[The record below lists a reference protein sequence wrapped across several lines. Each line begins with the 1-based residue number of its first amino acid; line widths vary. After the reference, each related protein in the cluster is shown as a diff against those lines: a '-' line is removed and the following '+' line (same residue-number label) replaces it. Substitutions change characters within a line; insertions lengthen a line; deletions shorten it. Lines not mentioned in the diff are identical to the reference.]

1 MEKIVIKGGE
11 VFSTDSINTV
21 YEVLSGE
28 VLVFLVP
35 IKNNETGRRLLLGSF
50 LTGDRIP
57 GFSHSSEIYG
67 SWKTILTA
75 VDSSEFTVTE
85 NGTTEELLFSFA
97 ERTRLPM
104 VRRRLFEP
112 LEETGIRDDVREQF
126 EEGVIEKYNRDEVK
140 QDGYIY
146 ANIREKD
153 YTRERTLRTILS
165 SFGKGGAGKVADIKE
180 SGNSLYDATAMICR
194 SEDIDLAPIER
205 IEESSGRRFDINDI
219 SRVSHFV
226 VREVVLEENWYKKDC
241 GTFLAFFGEKK
252 SPVALIPKGPYR
264 YVLYDPK
271 TGVTSKVTRK
281 TAASILPGAY
291 MFYRPFP
298 NKVIGVKDLVTF
310 GMKSVYISDLVRLGF
325 LSLLGV
331 LIGMLIPYINQQAYD
346 RFIPMGNSSGLTSL
360 GILLLACG
368 IGNISFTIV
377 KNLAVFRSM
386 NSMQYGVQSAVF
398 DRLFNLPESFY
409 RDYDAAGL
417 GIKSMQISGIFTA
430 LGNGAVSSVLSVV
443 FSLMYLYQM
452 FKYSKDMS
460 VVAIILLIA
469 VVAVITMI
477 GIYQTKYEK
486 DVVILD
492 GESQS
497 MMFQTIRGLSK
508 LRMAGAEDRA
518 LQRYIEKLV
527 DSQKLNE
534 TKENLTHIT
543 TALIAGIQI
552 LFSLVFYFMMI
563 RKNIGLSVGSFSAF
577 NAAFGSFSSAMF
589 TLAQNFLMV
598 NSIKPAFE
606 EAKPI
611 LEALPEN
618 SEDAGMPGELDGE
631 IEVSS
636 VTFGY
641 DKDQEPVLKDL
652 SLHVEPGEYIGV
664 VGSSGCGKSTLL
676 KLLLGFEKPQIGK
689 IYYDNQDIDGLDKRE
704 LRKKFGVVLQDGGLI
719 SGSIY
724 ENITIT
730 APGVKMERVNQTV
743 KDVGLEDDIKG
754 MPMGLHTVVSE
765 ESGTISGG
773 QRQRILIARA
783 IVGKPKVIF
792 LDEATSALDNTTQ
805 LQVVETLEKLNA
817 TKIVIAHRL
826 STVVNC
832 DRIIVMDKGRII
844 ETGNYQELMEKKG
857 LFYEL
862 AIRQIS

>member
-1 MEKIVIKGGE
+1 MIKGGE
-11 VFSTDSINTV
+11 VRYTDSISTV

-35 IKNNETGRRLLLGSF
+35 IKNGESGRRLLLGSF
-50 LTGDRIP
+50 KEGEKLP
-57 GFSHSSEIYG
+57 GFAHSSEVYG
-67 SWKTILTA
+67 SWKTLLTA
-75 VDSSEFTVTE
+75 VDSSELKAEPEGV
-85 NGTTEELLFSFA
+85 TEELMFVFA
-97 ERTRLPM
+97 ERARLPM
-104 VRRRLFEP
+104 IKRKRFEP
-112 LEETGIRDDVREQF
+112 LNETGIRDEVRELF
-126 EEGVIEKYNRDEVK
+126 EESVIEKYNRDEVK

-153 YTRERTLRTILS
+153 LTKERTLRTILNAFNKGS
-165 SFGKGGAGKVADIKE
+165 SGSGARIQE
-180 SGNSLYDATAMICR
+180 TGNGLYDAAALLCQ
-194 SEDIDLAPIER
+194 SENIDIAPIER
-205 IEESSGRRFDINDI
+205 IEESSGHRFDINDI
-219 SRVSHFV
+219 ARVSHFAA
-226 VREVVLEENWYKKDC
+226 RQIVLEGKWYKKDC
-241 GTFLAFFGEKK
+241 GAFLAFMGEKK
-252 SPVALIPKGPYR
+252 SPVAIIPRGPYR
-264 YVLYDPK
+264 YVMYDPK
-271 TGVTSKVTRK
+271 AGAYSKLTGM
-281 TAASILPGAY
+281 TAGELSPNAY

-298 NKVIGVKDLVTF
+298 NKAIGLKDLIAF
-310 GMKSVYISDLVRLGF
+310 GMKKVYISDLVRLGAMA
-325 LSLLGV
+325 LLGV
-331 LIGMLIPYINQQAYD
+331 LIGMLIPFINQQAYD
-346 RFIPMGNSSGLTSL
+346 RFIPMGNASGLTSL

-368 IGNISFTIV
+368 LGNISFTIV

-386 NSMQYGVQSAVF
+386 NTMKYAVQSAVF

-417 GIKSMQISGIFTA
+417 GIRAMQITSVFTA
-430 LGNGAVSSVLSVV
+430 LGSGAVTAVLSVV
-443 FSLMYLYQM
+443 FSLMYLFQM

-460 VVAIILLIA
+460 IAAIIMLA
-469 VVAVITMI
+469 VVIIIITAI
-477 GIYQTKYEK
+477 GSHQMKYEK
-486 DVVILD
+486 ELLKLD
-492 GESQS
+492 AASQS
-497 MMFQTIRGLSK
+497 QMFETIKGISK
-508 LRMAGAEDRA
+508 LRMAGAEERA

-527 DSQKLNE
+527 DSRQLNE

-543 TALIAGIQI
+543 SALIAGVQI

-563 RKNIGLSVGSFSAF
+563 RKDINLSIGAFSAF
-577 NAAFGSFSSAMF
+577 NAAFGSFSSAVF
-589 TLAQNFLMV
+589 TLAQDFLNV
-598 NSIKPAFE
+598 NHIKPALE

-618 SEDAGMPGELDGE
+618 SDDAGMPGDIDGE
-631 IEVSS
+631 IEISS

-641 DKDQEPVLKDL
+641 DKEQEPVLKDI
-652 SLHVEPGEYIGV
+652 SLHVEPGEYIGI

-730 APGVKMERVNQTV
+730 APGVKMERVNETV
-743 KDVGLEDDIKG
+743 HDVGLEDDIKG
-754 MPMGLHTVVSE
+754 MPMGLYTVVSE
-765 ESGTISGG
+765 EADTISGG

-805 LQVVETLEKLNA
+805 SQIVDTLEGLNA

-826 STVVNC
+826 STVMNC
-832 DRIIVMDKGRII
+832 DRIIVMDKGRIK
-844 ETGNYQELMEKKG
+844 ESGNYQELMEQKG
-857 LFYEL
+857 LFYDL